1 MRPFSP
7 TVGSNRFDNREWL
20 PARALLRQSVAFAAN
35 AENQPDHHPMTADDG
50 VLPTA
55 ADRQRHP
62 REVCLM
68 NVSVRP
74 PAASGVTGAPATPK
88 KATRIPAGLILL
100 LGALTAIGPLTIDLY
115 LAAFPQIT
123 SDLDTQA
130 SAVQLT
136 ITATLAGLAAG
147 QLLLGSLSDAIG
159 RRTPLLA
166 GLVLYV
172 AASVG
177 IVFVTSVEALA
188 ALRFAQGLAAS
199 AGMVLS
205 MAIVRDRFEGI
216 AVGRALARLMLVVG
230 VAPCVAP
237 LIGAQFLRL
246 GSWRLMFVALAVFGV
261 LLLALGYFLLSESLP
276 APLRRSGGVKA
287 AGRSYRSL
295 LTDPMFLGLALLSGF
310 SMAALFTYVSSA
322 TFVFQQGFGL
332 SAQQFAL
339 IFASGALA
347 VTAGTQLNGAL
358 LGRLTPVQILRA
370 AVLASA
376 VTTGAMVIVAA
387 LGLGI
392 GPLIALLIL
401 TLLLTGVLMPAIPV
415 IALEANAHRAGSAAA
430 LLGALQFGV
439 GAAVAPLT
447 GFFPEGSAMAMAS
460 VMFVVVLISLGITL
474 AIGPGLRRAAALEAT
489 GR

>member
-1 MRPFSP
+1 MPSAAGRRRGPE
-7 TVGSNRFDNREWL
+7 RE
-20 PARALLRQSVAFAAN
+20 
-35 AENQPDHHPMTADDG
+35 ADP
-50 VLPTA
+50 L
-55 ADRQRHP
+55 
-62 REVCLM
+62 
-68 NVSVRP
+68 NVSVRSR
-74 PAASGVTGAPATPK
+74 AASTQDTGPDSGPVSVPP
-88 KATRIPAGLILL
+88 KATRIAAGFILM

-123 SDLDTQA
+123 TDLGTQPA
-130 SAVQLT
+130 AVQLT

-147 QLLLGSLSDAIG
+147 QLLLGSISDAIG

-166 GLVLYV
+166 GLVIYI

-177 IVFVTSVEALA
+177 IVFVTSVEGLA

-246 GSWRLMFVALAVFGV
+246 GSWRLMFVALAVVGV
-261 LLLALGYFLLSESLP
+261 ILLVLAFFLLSESLP
-276 APLRRSGGVKA
+276 PSLRRSGGVTA
-287 AGRSYRSL
+287 AGRSYWSL
-295 LTDPMFLGLALLSGF
+295 LRDPVFMGLALLSGF

-322 TFVFQQGFGL
+322 TFVFQRGFGL
-332 SAQQFAL
+332 SAQQFAV

-358 LGRLTPVQILRA
+358 LGRLTPPQILRT
-370 AVLASA
+370 AVLAA
-376 VTTGAMVIVAA
+376 LATTGSMVVVTV

-392 GPLIALLIL
+392 WPLIALMIL
-401 TLLLTGVLMPAIPV
+401 TLLVTGVLMPAVPV

-430 LLGALQFGV
+430 LLGAMQFGV

-447 GFFPEGSAMAMAS
+447 GFFSEGSAVAMAS
-460 VMFVVVLISLGITL
+460 VMFGVIVIAVIITL
-474 AIGPGLRRAAALEAT
+474 AIGPALRRSNPQPADA
-489 GR
+489 R